1 MKSQLSLVKIN
12 SFFFPLMILLVGMST
27 LLTIWAGERL
37 VRFGEIDIGVIAE
50 FIIYVNMLTWPV
62 TSIGWVTSIVQTAA
76 ASQKRI
82 NEFLSEKNN
91 ILSKKSIRR
100 KIVGDI
106 SFQNVSFK
114 YNKQKALDNIN
125 FDIKN
130 GDFLGIIG
138 SVGSGKTTILQL
150 ICRFFIS

>member
-1 MKSQLSLVKIN
+1 MKQLHMLCDKLTKTVVQKI
-12 SFFFPLMILLVGMST
+12 
-27 LLTIWAGERL
+27 
-37 VRFGEIDIGVIAE
+37 
-50 FIIYVNMLTWPV
+50 
-62 TSIGWVTSIVQTAA
+62 QTAA

-82 NEFLSEKNN
+82 NEFLSKKNN

-100 KIVGDI
+100 KITGEI

-114 YNKQKALDNIN
+114 YKKQKVLDNIN

-138 SVGSGKTTILQL
+138 AVGSGKTTILQL
-150 ICRFFIS
+150 ICRFLNVENGKIFIDNEPIENYDVHYLRNFVSYVPQESFLFCQI